1 MLQRRIKAYFAAPLF
16 NDRERQFNEFVAD
29 RLSDYVDVFL
39 PQRDGSLIVD
49 MIESGV
55 SHAVAELR
63 VFEQDRKAMA
73 ASDILIAVLDGGHI
87 DEGVAFEIGF
97 MCALGRPCIGLQTD
111 VRRALPFGNN
121 PMIAQG
127 LADILA
133 DVDSLVAWTEHFAQ
147 QYQSQSIRA

>member
-1 MLQRRIKAYFAAPLF
+1 M
-16 NDRERQFNEFVAD
+16 
-29 RLSDYVDVFL
+29 DVFL

-73 ASDILIAVLDGGHI
+73 ASDLLIAVLDGGHI

-97 MCALGRPCIGLQTD
+97 MCALGGPCIGLQTD

-121 PMIAQG
+121 PMIARG
-127 LADILA
+127 LANILT
-133 DVDSLVAWTEHFAQ
+133 DVDSLVAWTAHFAQ
-147 QYQSQSIRA
+147 QHQSQPIRA